1 MAKIDINMLSKLIT
15 EDPDVFLE
23 WVNTVPAFVYEK
35 PEKAIKAY
43 TSILKAIDM
52 WVMKIESVFE
62 GAGGAE
68 STMIQGI
75 PTTIDVGGA
84 NEKVLESVYFGWTG
98 FFKQLVPYL
107 LPSVGA
113 ANVSDH
119 LREQNADF
127 YFGKIN
133 HDRLWIFRLGRL
145 HGFKKEVEALA
156 NQAIR
161 EAKATLQQA
170 QLNDDTK

>member
-1 MAKIDINMLSKLIT
+1 MARIDINKLARMIT

-52 WVMKIESVFE
+52 WVRKIESISE
-62 GAGGAE
+62 GAR
-68 STMIQGI
+68 SSMMQGVS
-75 PTTIDVGGA
+75 TIDASGA
-84 NEKVLESVYFGWTG
+84 NGRAIESLSAGWAG
-98 FFKQLVPYL
+98 FFEQLVPYL
-107 LPSVGA
+107 IPSVRG
-113 ANVSDH
+113 VGVFDH
-119 LREQNADF
+119 LTEQNADF
-127 YFGKIN
+127 YLSKDKGGKF
-133 HDRLWIFRLGRL
+133 WILRLGRL

-170 QLNDDTK
+170 QQNADTSK